1 MDNHTPF
8 HENHERP
15 AGFTTPP
22 PPPPPAKAKVP
33 VWAMGLGALLLALL
47 VTLIVVF
54 STGDDKKEPE
64 AVPAPAVT
72 VTATPTPE
80 PTPTPAQGSGIQD
93 RAPVIMSQS
102 QFLNLVRGES
112 PYLSETPDD
121 EIMAYSDAVCD
132 ALDEGQTPEEVLTTI
147 EEGSA
152 SKAEGYGKGV
162 VAGLTVQNYCP
173 EYSGDFEKF
182 LDAQGVA
189 VDS

>member
-1 MDNHTPF
+1 MDNPTPF

-15 AGFTTPP
+15 AGYNTLPP
-22 PPPPPAKAKVP
+22 PPPKTKVP
-33 VWAMGLGALLLALL
+33 VWAWGLGVLLLGLIIAL
-47 VTLIVVF
+47 VVAF

-64 AVPAPAVT
+64 AAPAPAVT
-72 VTATPTPE
+72 VTATATPE
-80 PTPTPAQGSGIQD
+80 PTPTQPPVASGIQD

-112 PYLSETPDD
+112 PYLLDTSDE

-132 ALDEGQTPEEVLTTI
+132 AMDEGNTPEEVVTAI
-147 EEGSA
+147 EDGSA
-152 SKAEGYGKGV
+152 SKAEAYGKGI

-182 LDAQGVA
+182 LNAQGPTVE
-189 VDS
+189 S